1 MRYRVDFAPAAVED
15 LLRLFDYLIERAQC
29 AEDLDRAQEVIA
41 SLRLAIESQLAVTP
55 YSFRK
60 GGDGRR
66 STHRELIVPS
76 GSTGYVARYEI
87 IGPHEVLVL
96 AIRHQLEDDYH

>member
-1 MRYRVDFAPAAVED
+1 MRYRVAFAPAAIED
-15 LLRLFDYLIERAQC
+15 LLRLFDYLIERAETV
-29 AEDLDRAQEVIA
+29 EDLDQAEETIA
-41 SLRLAIESQLAVTP
+41 SLRLAVENQLAVTP

-66 STHRELIVPS
+66 STHRELILPS

-87 IGPHEVLVL
+87 IGAQEVLVL